1 MELIQLC
8 RNDGDSGFE
17 DYGFVNVPGKR
28 FGSIMQQQARTNT
41 FLKTVSATLY
51 LKLSTI
57 PLNLYPITKNYF
69 TKLILHLA

>member
-69 TKLILHLA
+69 TKLILLLA

>member
-57 PLNLYPITKNYF
+57 PLNLYPITQNYF
-69 TKLILHLA
+69 TKLILLLA

>member
-69 TKLILHLA
+69 TKLVLLLA